1 MNMGALALLRG
12 NRGGYREVLRVY
24 ETATGYAN
32 LRNGGDVLTLRHLLG
47 HATLQ
52 MTQSYP

>member
-24 ETATGYAN
+24 ETATSLAGEVM
-32 LRNGGDVLTLRHLLG
+32 LI
-47 HATLQ
+47 
-52 MTQSYP
+52 